1 MKLPSLS
8 SIAIAVVTA
17 ASLAVFGATGGNVA
31 VALLPIALVICGVAL
46 LRAPL
51 HLLGQGLLFLV
62 LVTDDPRGNP
72 AMGHWKNPLY
82 PVSVALFDN
91 LNNVTGIDAL
101 RFALVEVVIAV
112 ALIAAIARTSGDP
125 RPRVPRPLAIATTAA
140 TACVVALEIWG
151 MARGGDFRASLW
163 QIRQLFWVGPIAWVF
178 FLTLRGEEDLPA
190 LRWIVLVSASVKALE
205 AIWLVLVVCRPLGIR
220 PASANTH
227 ADTVLYVIAV
237 VLLLAGVL
245 EVRSRRAW
253 LWAAGLLPLL
263 ALGLFFNNRRL
274 AYVSL
279 TGSLVLVY
287 ALFPPGALKRRVQ
300 LLLAVS
306 APLGALYVLIGRN
319 SGSAIFAP
327 AVKVAS
333 LFSREDHSAVG
344 RDIENWDLVQ
354 TFKARPLFGWGFGH
368 EYLEIQKADPIK
380 EIFPLYRFVAHNSV
394 LWQWA
399 LGGLVGFTLL
409 WMPFVLTAWF
419 AMRAYRTSQ
428 VPHVRVAA
436 LLCACVVVAQEIQ
449 HYGDMGS
456 QAWLGAFFFGAASAM
471 AGKLAMESG
480 GWPSPRSGPIS

>member
-1 MKLPSLS
+1 MKLPSS
-8 SIAIAVVTA
+8 STIAIAVVVA
-17 ASLAVFGATGGNVA
+17 ASLAVFAATGGNVF
-31 VALLPIALVICGVAL
+31 VALLPLGLVLAGAAL
-46 LRAPL
+46 LRVPL
-51 HLLGQGLLFLV
+51 HRIGQGFLFLA

-72 AMGHWKNPLY
+72 AMGHWKSPLY
-82 PVSVALFDN
+82 PLSVVLFDN

-101 RFALVEVVIAV
+101 RFALVEVLIAV
-112 ALIAAIARTSGDP
+112 TLGVAFARTAAER
-125 RPRVPRPLAIATTAA
+125 RPRVPRPLALAMTAA

-151 MARGGDFRASLW
+151 MARGGDFRSSLW
-163 QIRQLFWVGPIAWVF
+163 QIRQLFWVGPIAWIF
-178 FLTLRGEEDLPA
+178 FLSLRGAKDLPA
-190 LRWIVLVSASVKALE
+190 LTWIVLVSAAVKALE
-205 AIWLVLVVCRPLGIR
+205 AIWVVIVVCRPLGIR
-220 PASANTH
+220 PAFANTH

-253 LWAAGLLPLL
+253 LWAAGLLPLF
-263 ALGLFFNNRRL
+263 ALGLFYNNRRL

-279 TGSLVLVY
+279 VGSLLLAY
-287 ALFPPGALKRRVQ
+287 ALFPPGALKRRVR
-300 LLLAVS
+300 LLAFVS
-306 APLGALYVLIGRN
+306 APLGLAYVLIGRN
-319 SGSAIFAP
+319 SSSVIFAP

-354 TFKARPLFGWGFGH
+354 TFKVRPLFGWGFGH

-380 EIFPLYRFVAHNSV
+380 DIFPLYKYVAHNSV
-394 LWQWA
+394 LWQWT

-428 VPHVRVAA
+428 VAHVRVAA

-456 QAWLGAFFFGAASAM
+456 QAWLGAFMFGAASAM

-480 GWPSPRSGPIS
+480 GWPAASESAA

>member
-8 SIAIAVVTA
+8 SVAIAVVSA
-17 ASLAVFGATGGNVA
+17 ASLVVFGATGGNLG
-31 VALLPIALVICGVAL
+31 VALLPLGLVIAGVAL
-46 LRAPL
+46 VRAPL
-51 HLLGQGLLFLV
+51 HLFGQGLLFV
-62 LVTDDPRGNP
+62 ALVTDDPRGNP
-72 AMGHWKNPLY
+72 ASGLWKNPLY
-82 PVSVALFDN
+82 PLGALLFDN

-101 RFALVEVVIAV
+101 RFALIEVVIAV
-112 ALIAAIARTSGDP
+112 VLIAAIARTRGDP

-163 QIRQLFWVGPIAWVF
+163 QIRQLFWIGPITWVF

-190 LRWIVLVSASVKALE
+190 LLRIVLLSACVKAVE
-205 AIWLVLVVCRPLGIR
+205 AIWLVRVVCRPLGVR
-220 PASANTH
+220 PATANTH
-227 ADTVLYVIAV
+227 ADTVLYVMAV

-245 EVRSRRAW
+245 EIRSRRAW

-263 ALGLFFNNRRL
+263 GLGLFFNNRRL

-287 ALFPPGALKRRVQ
+287 ALFPPGVVKRRVQ
-300 LLLAVS
+300 LLAAVT
-306 APLGALYVLIGRN
+306 APLAALYVLIGQN
-319 SGSAIFAP
+319 SSSVLFAP

-333 LFSREDHSAVG
+333 LFSRQDHSAVG

-354 TFKARPLFGWGFGH
+354 TLKARPFFGWGFGH

-380 EIFPLYRFVAHNSV
+380 DIFPLYRFIAHNSV
-394 LWQWA
+394 LWQWV

-409 WMPFVLTAWF
+409 WMPLVLTAWF
-419 AMRAYRTSQ
+419 AMRAYRTSH
-428 VPHVRVAA
+428 VPSVRVAA
-436 LLCACVVVAQEIQ
+436 LVCACVVVAHEVQQ
-449 HYGDMGS
+449 YGDMGS

-471 AGKLAMESG
+471 AGKLAMASG
-480 GWPSPRSGPIS
+480 GWPSRNS